1 MRKASCSFCAPFEC
15 AIRIDELWDTLKDH
29 YTGQNSMINK
39 EITVK
44 GFARQDRKYK
54 PNKPWILESD
64 IPSLWK
70 FMLPNPE
77 EDELRGDCPS
87 EVGKMVI

>member
-1 MRKASCSFCAPFEC
+1 MNYGIPS
-15 AIRIDELWDTLKDH
+15 KDH

-44 GFARQDRKYK
+44 ELRDKIANTS

-64 IPSLWK
+64 IPSLRK

-87 EVGKMVI
+87 EVGKMVV